1 MMTKKLKTISPMTKV
16 WFLVSL
22 LILLLW
28 VIPTM
33 VSFYK
38 KQKVYDTK
46 VEELSTLDKRE
57 GSRIEAKEF
66 HINVFKKDAERY
78 FSEVKIDSIAN
89 NSYEVE
95 IVMEKSKISIFNA
108 FLKKISLDY
117 AIAIEDTLFFKE
129 INDSMSVKM
138 VLKPY

>member
-1 MMTKKLKTISPMTKV
+1 MNKIKNISLMSKV
-16 WFLVSL
+16 WFVIAL

-38 KQKVYDTK
+38 KQKIYDKK
-46 VEELSTLDKRE
+46 VQELQVLDKRE
-57 GSRIEAKEF
+57 GVHSEAKNF
-66 HINVFKKDAERY
+66 HIGLFKKDAQRY
-78 FSEVKIDSIAN
+78 FSSVEVNSIAN
-89 NSYEVE
+89 NAYEVE
-95 IVMEKSKISIFNA
+95 MLMEKSQIQVFNA

-117 AIAIEDTLFFKE
+117 AVALEDNLLFKE
-129 INDSMSVKM
+129 VNDSMSVKM

>member
-1 MMTKKLKTISPMTKV
+1 MIKKIKTISLMTKV
-16 WFLVSL
+16 WFVVAL

-38 KQKVYDTK
+38 KQKIYDTK
-46 VEELSTLDKRE
+46 IQELQVLDKRE
-57 GSRIEAKEF
+57 GVHSEAKAF
-66 HINVFKKDAERY
+66 HIGVFKKDVEKY
-78 FSEVKIDSIAN
+78 FSAVKVASIAN
-89 NSYEVE
+89 NAYEVE
-95 IVMEKSKISIFNA
+95 ILMEKSQISTFNS

-117 AIAIEDTLFFKE
+117 AIAIEDNLLFKE
-129 INDSMSVKM
+129 IDDSMSVKM

>member
-1 MMTKKLKTISPMTKV
+1 MNKIKTISLMSKV
-16 WFLVSL
+16 WFVVAL

-38 KQKVYDTK
+38 KQKVYDK
-46 VEELSTLDKRE
+46 KIEELQVLDKRE
-57 GSRIEAKEF
+57 GVHSEAKVF
-66 HINVFKKDAERY
+66 HIGVFKKDAGRY
-78 FSEVKIDSIAN
+78 FSTVEVDSIAN
-89 NSYEVE
+89 NSYAVK
-95 IVMEKSKISIFNA
+95 IVMEKSQVQLFNA

-117 AIAIEDTLFFKE
+117 AVALEDNLLFKE

>member
-1 MMTKKLKTISPMTKV
+1 MSKV
-16 WFLVSL
+16 WFVVAL

-38 KQKVYDTK
+38 KQKIYDKK
-46 VEELSTLDKRE
+46 VQELQVLDKRE
-57 GSRIEAKEF
+57 GVHSEAKVF
-66 HINVFKKDAERY
+66 HVGVFKKDAERY
-78 FSEVKIDSIAN
+78 FSSVEVDSIAN
-89 NSYEVE
+89 NAYEVE
-95 IVMEKSKISIFNA
+95 MVMEKSQIQVFNA

-117 AIAIEDTLFFKE
+117 AIALEDNLLFKE
-129 INDSMSVKM
+129 VNDSMSVKM

>member
-1 MMTKKLKTISPMTKV
+1 MNKIKTISLMSKV
-16 WFLVSL
+16 WFVVAL

-38 KQKVYDTK
+38 KQKIYDKK
-46 VEELSTLDKRE
+46 VEELQVLDKRE
-57 GSRIEAKEF
+57 GVHSDAKKF
-66 HINVFKKDAERY
+66 HSGLFKKDAQRY
-78 FSEVKIDSIAN
+78 FSTVEINAIAN

-95 IVMEKSKISIFNA
+95 IVMEKSQIEIFNA

-117 AIAIEDTLFFKE
+117 AVTLEDNLVFRE
-129 INDSMSVKM
+129 VNDSMSVTL
-138 VLKPY
+138 VLKSYQ

>member
-1 MMTKKLKTISPMTKV
+1 MNKIKNISLISKV
-16 WFLVSL
+16 WFLVAL

-38 KQKVYDTK
+38 KQKIYDKK
-46 VEELSTLDKRE
+46 VQELQVLDKRE
-57 GSRIEAKEF
+57 GVHFEAKKF
-66 HINVFKKDAERY
+66 HIAVFKKDAQRY
-78 FSEVKIDSIAN
+78 FSSVEVNSIAN
-89 NSYEVE
+89 NAYEVE
-95 IVMEKSKISIFNA
+95 MVMEKSQIQVFNA

-117 AIAIEDTLFFKE
+117 AIALEDNLLFKE
-129 INDSMSVKM
+129 VNDSMSVKM

>member
-1 MMTKKLKTISPMTKV
+1 MSKV
-16 WFLVSL
+16 WFVVAL

-38 KQKVYDTK
+38 KQKVYDK
-46 VEELSTLDKRE
+46 KIEELQVLDKRE
-57 GSRIEAKEF
+57 GVHSEAKVF
-66 HINVFKKDAERY
+66 HIGVFKKDAGRY
-78 FSEVKIDSIAN
+78 FSTVEVDSIAN
-89 NSYEVE
+89 NSYAVK
-95 IVMEKSKISIFNA
+95 IVMEKSQVQLFNA

-117 AIAIEDTLFFKE
+117 AVALEDNLLFKE